1 VLCDKEGYN
10 DAKRTYADYCCPCGE
25 WVAWEDTHQ
34 CSPDVYD
41 ILDCTPDSRNHQR
54 WVMVYRDG
62 TINRSQ
68 SRFDL
73 IRNEATTLL
82 TLRAAKAW

>member
-1 VLCDKEGYN
+1 
-10 DAKRTYADYCCPCGE
+10 
-25 WVAWEDTHQ
+25 
-34 CSPDVYD
+34 
-41 ILDCTPDSRNHQR
+41 
-54 WVMVYRDG
+54 MVYRDG